1 MLAREEYVEQAHLF
15 RTLGERLPENLPL
28 QELLGQVKQEL
39 LSTARLPMA
48 VDFLLA
54 ELRHAGT
61 ISTAM
66 ARLGHYFTPFQTY
79 VIQEA
84 EAERGRFDMRIALAI
99 LQHEAD
105 LRSREPARQTLFM
118 YQFECLCRNRL
129 RYDPGLTAMS
139 QDPAYDEAWKQ
150 WLLTVRAQIGLVDF
164 ADMIYVRSEH
174 YLAHRTRPGQP
185 RPEPEAAVL
194 FGEKEGKIAWANRR
208 KDPLY
213 LFAALQ
219 RHLGYPQV
227 PRPKRPDE
235 SRNVLPLLLVRME
248 RVETRLKMME
258 EESRR
263 GAVDLTKFYGPDTR
277 LPAVPP
283 PDDIV
288 TGGEM

>member
-1 MLAREEYVEQAHLF
+1 MLDREEYVEQAHFF
-15 RTLGERLPENLPL
+15 RTLGERLPENLPM
-28 QELLGQVKQEL
+28 QDLLVQVKQEI
-39 LSTARLPMA
+39 LSTTRLPMA
-48 VDFLLA
+48 IDFLLA

-79 VIQEA
+79 VVQEA
-84 EAERGRFDMRIALAI
+84 ELERGRFDMRIALAI

-105 LRSREPARQTLFM
+105 LRSKDPPRPALFM
-118 YQFECLCRNRL
+118 FQFECLCRNHL
-129 RYDPGLTAMS
+129 RYDPGFTAMS
-139 QDPAYDEAWKQ
+139 KDPAYDEAWRQ
-150 WLLTVRAQIGLVDF
+150 WILTVRAQIGLVDF
-164 ADMIYVRSEH
+164 ADLIYVRSAY
-174 YLAHRTRPGQP
+174 YLVQRSRPGQP
-185 RPEPEAAVL
+185 AAEPEAAVL

-219 RHLGYPQV
+219 RQLGYPQV

-235 SRNVLPLLLVRME
+235 SRNVLPLLLVRMD

-263 GAVDLTKFYGPDTR
+263 GAVDLKKFYGPDSK

-283 PDDIV
+283 PDDLML
-288 TGGEM
+288 E

>member
-1 MLAREEYVEQAHLF
+1 MLEREEYVEQAHLF

-28 QELLGQVKQEL
+28 QEMLGQVKQEI
-39 LSTARLPMA
+39 LSTTRLPMA
-48 VDFLLA
+48 IDFLLA

-84 EAERGRFDMRIALAI
+84 EAERGRFDMRIALAM
-99 LQHEAD
+99 LHHEAD
-105 LRSREPARQTLFM
+105 LRSREPTPQALFM
-118 YQFECLCRNRL
+118 YQFECLCRNHL
-129 RYDPGLTAMS
+129 RYDPGFTAMS
-139 QDPAYDEAWKQ
+139 KDPLYDEAWQQ
-150 WLLTVRAQIGLVDF
+150 WILTVRAQIGLVDF
-164 ADMIYVRSEH
+164 ADMIYVRSQY
-174 YLAHRTRPGQP
+174 YLIQRVRPGQP
-185 RPEPEAAVL
+185 PAEPEAAVL

-219 RHLGYPQV
+219 RHLSYPTV

-235 SRNVLPLLLVRME
+235 SRNLLPLLMVRVDRLEM
-248 RVETRLKMME
+248 RLKLME
-258 EESRR
+258 EEGRR
-263 GAVDLTKFYGPDTR
+263 GAVDLTKFYGPDTK

-283 PDDIV
+283 PDDLML
-288 TGGEM
+288 G